1 MRVIHPFFI
10 LSFLLVAIQ
19 SSGAS
24 EHTLLS
30 NIGTYEVIED
40 DFVYLTEDGIELRA
54 HSYRARKNGILP
66 SVIDVHGG
74 AWNFGDRM
82 AGQNY
87 DKALASSGIY
97 VLAIDFRQA
106 PAFQH
111 PLGSR
116 DVVSAIRYLINHA
129 EKLTIETENLGLIG
143 SSSGGHLALL
153 AGLKPNAQM
162 HSAITEES
170 TLNEREKVAVKYIIA
185 LWPVSDP
192 HYRYHYAKKA
202 GRDRLVT
209 AHDNYFNNED
219 EMKDASIQR
228 ILNSGEATENLP
240 PVMIVEPGEDLNIPR
255 EMTLELMKSFQNA
268 GGKADH
274 LFYPGM
280 PHAFANRESANSAS
294 TDDLILAMRDF
305 INRQLSGR

>member
-1 MRVIHPFFI
+1 MRIFHSFLL
-10 LSFLLVAIQ
+10 LSFLLVSIQ
-19 SSGAS
+19 GSSAS
-24 EHTLLS
+24 EHILLS
-30 NIGTYEVIED
+30 SIGAYEVIED
-40 DFVYLTEDGIELRA
+40 DFVYLTVDGIELRA
-54 HSYRARKNGILP
+54 HSYRPRKSGILP

-74 AWNFGDRM
+74 AWNFNDRRT
-82 AGQNY
+82 GQHYNN
-87 DKALASSGIY
+87 ALASSGIY

-116 DVVSAIRYLINHA
+116 DVVSAIRYLTGNA
-129 EKLTIETENLGLIG
+129 EKLNIETENLGLIG

-153 AGLKPNAQM
+153 AGLKPNADL
-162 HSAITEES
+162 HNPITEVS
-170 TLNEREKVAVKYIIA
+170 TNNRLEDVAVKYIIA

-192 HYRYHYAKKA
+192 HYRYLYAKKT

-209 AHDNYFNNED
+209 AHNNYFRTEG

-228 ILNSGEATENLP
+228 ILMSGEATQNLP
-240 PVMIVEPGEDLNIPR
+240 PVLIAEPGEDLNIPR
-255 EMTLELMKSFQNA
+255 EMTHELMKRFQDA

-280 PHAFANRESANSAS
+280 PHAFGHRDSAS
-294 TDDLILAMRDF
+294 TDDLISAMRDF
-305 INRQLSGR
+305 INRQLSGD

>member
-106 PAFQH
+106 PAFRH

-192 HYRYHYAKKA
+192 HYRYHYA
-202 GRDRLVT
+202 
-209 AHDNYFNNED
+209 
-219 EMKDASIQR
+219 MKDASIQR

-280 PHAFANRESANSAS
+280 PHAFASRESANSAS

>member
-1 MRVIHPFFI
+1 MRVIHKFFI

-19 SSGAS
+19 SSGAT

-40 DFVYLTEDGIELRA
+40 DFVYLTVDDIELRA
-54 HSYRARKNGILP
+54 HSYRPRKNGILP

-74 AWNFGDRM
+74 AWNFNDRM

-87 DKALASSGIY
+87 NKALASAGIY

-116 DVVSAIRYLINHA
+116 DVVSAIHYLINNS

-153 AGLKPNAQM
+153 AGLKPNADM

-170 TLNEREKVAVKYIIA
+170 TRHRLENIAVKYVIA

-202 GRDRLVT
+202 GMERLVT
-209 AHDNYFNNED
+209 AHNNYFKNED

-228 ILNSGEATENLP
+228 ILTSGEAIENLP
-240 PVMIVEPGEDLNIPR
+240 PVLIVEPGEDLNIPR
-255 EMTLELMKSFQNA
+255 EMTHELMKSFQNA
-268 GGKADH
+268 GGKVDQ

-280 PHAFANRESANSAS
+280 PHAFGHRDSAS
-294 TDDLILAMRDF
+294 TDDLISAMRDF

>member
-19 SSGAS
+19 SSAAT

-30 NIGTYEVIED
+30 NIGAYEVIED
-40 DFVYLTEDGIELRA
+40 DFVYLTVDGIELRA
-54 HSYRARKNGILP
+54 HSYRPRKNGILP

-74 AWNFGDRM
+74 AWNFNDRM

-87 DKALASSGIY
+87 NKALASAGIY

-116 DVVSAIRYLINHA
+116 DVVSAIHYLINNS

-153 AGLKPNAQM
+153 AGLKPNADM

-170 TLNEREKVAVKYIIA
+170 TRNRLDNIAVTYVIA

-202 GRDRLVT
+202 GMERLVT
-209 AHDNYFNNED
+209 AHNNYFKNED

-228 ILNSGEATENLP
+228 ILKSGEAIENLP
-240 PVMIVEPGEDLNIPR
+240 PVLIVEPGEDLNIPR
-255 EMTLELMKSFQNA
+255 EMTHELMKSFQNA
-268 GGKADH
+268 GGKVDQ

-280 PHAFANRESANSAS
+280 PHAFGHRDSAS

>member
-1 MRVIHPFFI
+1 MRVFHPLFI
-10 LSFLLVAIQ
+10 LSFLFVVIQ
-19 SSGAS
+19 SSSAA

-30 NIGTYEVIED
+30 NIGTYEVVED
-40 DFVYLTEDGIELRA
+40 DFIYLTVDGIELSA
-54 HSYRARKNGILP
+54 HSYRPRKNGILP

-74 AWNFGDRM
+74 AWNFNDRM
-82 AGQNY
+82 AGLNY
-87 DKALASSGIY
+87 NKALASSGIY

-116 DVVSAIRYLINHA
+116 DVVSAICYLTSNA
-129 EKLTIETENLGLIG
+129 ENLTIETENLGLIG

-153 AGLKPNAQM
+153 AGLKPNADM
-162 HSAITEES
+162 HSAITKES
-170 TLNEREKVAVKYIIA
+170 TGNRLEDVAVKYIIA

-192 HYRYHYAKKA
+192 HYRYLYARKT

-209 AHDNYFNNED
+209 AHNNYFKNEG

-228 ILNSGEATENLP
+228 ILRSGEATENLP
-240 PVMIVEPGEDLNIPR
+240 PVLIVEPGEDLNIPR
-255 EMTLELMKSFQNA
+255 EMTNELMKSFQDA

-280 PHAFANRESANSAS
+280 PHAFGHRDSAA
-294 TDDLILAMRDF
+294 TDDLNLAMRDF
-305 INRQLSGR
+305 ISRQLSGR